1 MQENVN
7 VNAIV
12 EQEGQS
18 RPMSPQKQIRDD
30 LDKLAEQLRHAL
42 PSHVSV
48 EKFQRVAMTAIQSDS
63 DLLYADRQSLFESI
77 LRAAADGLLPDKRE
91 GAFVIFR
98 ANIAKKG
105 EPKNFVNKVQW
116 MPMIAGIQKKV
127 RQSGE
132 ISGISAHVVYQN
144 DDFVWSLGDDES
156 IAHTPPPFGN
166 PRGEPVGVY
175 AVATL
180 RDGFKIRE
188 VMDRDQIEKVR
199 KVSKTGEWG
208 PWKDW
213 WEEMAKKTVIRR
225 LSKRLP
231 MSTDIEGVIAGED
244 TDADLAHSAAAVLSA
259 PRMTR
264 HLLAKQAS
272 GEALT
277 NEADEQPAHDA
288 ETGELV
294 EQEAAR
300 EATPAD
306 HPAHARAQAII
317 VEIVNCANVGDL
329 NALEDERTLE
339 VSYMPDDIA
348 EKVMG
353 VFSARLDELTPA
365 Q

>member
-1 MQENVN
+1 M
-7 VNAIV
+7 NAIV
-12 EQEGQS
+12 EQEGQA
-18 RPMSPQKQIRDD
+18 RQMSPQKQIRVE
-30 LDKLAEQLRHAL
+30 LDKLADQLRHAL

-63 DLLYADRQSLFESI
+63 ELLYADRQSLFESI

-98 ANIAKKG
+98 ANIAKRG
-105 EPKNFVNKVQW
+105 EQKNFVNKVQW

-132 ISGISAHVVYQN
+132 ISGISAHVVYEN
-144 DDFVWSLGDDES
+144 DQFVWSLGDDES
-156 IAHTPPPFGN
+156 ISHTPPPFGN

-180 RDGFKIRE
+180 KDGFKIRE

-244 TDADLAHSAAAVLSA
+244 TDVDFAHSAAAVLA
-259 PRMTR
+259 TRPMTR

-277 NEADEQPAHDA
+277 NEADEQSAHDA

-294 EQEAAR
+294 EQEPVSDV
-300 EATPAD
+300 TPAD
-306 HPAHARAQAII
+306 HPAHARAQEII
-317 VEIVNCANVGDL
+317 AEIAACSDVGEL
-329 NALEDERTLE
+329 NAKEGEHQIE

-348 EKVMG
+348 ETVMG
-353 VFSARLDELTPA
+353 AFAQRIGEFGGPA